1 MHNEKAPL
9 RLFLMVQTWY
19 TKGWNKSLE
28 SSTWNLQN
36 YQIAWTWWLA
46 SSQLE
51 RVCWMWGVTMLSP
64 NRPLTRRQDRGRY
77 CW

>member
-1 MHNEKAPL
+1 MHKKKAPL
-9 RLFLMVQTWY
+9 RLFLMVITWY

-51 RVCWMWGVTMLSP
+51 RVC
-64 NRPLTRRQDRGRY
+64 
-77 CW
+77 

>member
-1 MHNEKAPL
+1 MHKKRAPL

-36 YQIAWTWWLA
+36 YQIAWTWWRA

-51 RVCWMWGVTMLSP
+51 RVC
-64 NRPLTRRQDRGRY
+64 
-77 CW
+77 